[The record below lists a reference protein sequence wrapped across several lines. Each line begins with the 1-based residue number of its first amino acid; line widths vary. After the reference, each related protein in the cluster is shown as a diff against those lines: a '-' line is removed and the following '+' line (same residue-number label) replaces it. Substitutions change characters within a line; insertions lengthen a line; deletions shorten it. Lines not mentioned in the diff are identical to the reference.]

1 LHYDRQ
7 VTSKKTSARTVQPGG
22 PAAPKASRAL
32 KAASLPASGAAKKP
46 APNKRLAKGNHKP
59 LPAPASLAPSSS
71 EAHTWQPPADVTP
84 EQALDSLRILLRYM
98 GDDPDRE
105 GLLETPARVL
115 KSYREHFGG
124 YAQDPSQYLAKTFTE
139 VEGYDELVLVSD
151 IEVFSHCEHHLVPF
165 VGRAHVAYIPDG
177 RIVGLS
183 KLARVVDV
191 FAKRLQVQEKLTAQI
206 SGAIR
211 QHLEPLGVAV
221 ILQCQHFC
229 MCYRGVRKPGSW
241 TTTSKLHGL
250 FLSDSAARMEL
261 LTLIG
266 LHREI
271 GGAGGA

>member
-1 LHYDRQ
+1 MLPVSSKELEHAAEAVG
-7 VTSKKTSARTVQPGG
+7 VTKED
-22 PAAPKASRAL
+22 AL
-32 KAASLPASGAAKKP
+32 ASL
-46 APNKRLAKGNHKP
+46 R
-59 LPAPASLAPSSS
+59 
-71 EAHTWQPPADVTP
+71 T
-84 EQALDSLRILLRYM
+84 LLRFM
-98 GDDPDRE
+98 GDNPERE
-105 GLLETPARVL
+105 GLLETPERVL
-115 KSYREHFGG
+115 KSYREHFAG
-124 YAQDPSQYLAKTFTE
+124 YAQDPSQYLAKTFAE

-206 SGAIR
+206 AGAIR

-250 FLSDSAARMEL
+250 FLSDAAARMEL